1 MIVLHCRSL
10 LKCLCDVCF
19 FHLIKAMFHHFTL
32 FSSGGHN
39 SFMLPPLNLIYGS
52 KDSSLQELSNE
63 L

>member
-1 MIVLHCRSL
+1 MQW
-10 LKCLCDVCF
+10 
-19 FHLIKAMFHHFTL
+19 KAMFHHFTL

-63 L
+63 SLRGVHIRS